1 MMADWSNLCTTPKA
15 SLTCIEELIHAKIN
29 LNKDVIFTTTNNAVW
44 INMKTILNMDLV
56 ETHKVYVFEKGYVF
70 GADY

>member
-15 SLTCIEELIHAKIN
+15 SLTCIEELMNAKIN